1 MEANRAFTVDIP
13 VAQTLARPF
22 HVSDALPLNR
32 SEENVCERLHKIAGI
47 CATSQREFSSFKKNI
62 N

>member
-13 VAQTLARPF
+13 ACANACTDGLA
-22 HVSDALPLNR
+22 SDALPLNR
-32 SEENVCERLHKIAGI
+32 SGENVCERLHKIAGI